1 MNHRRSIFPAFF
13 LIAIG
18 VFFLLRNAELIHG
31 KLVPYIIA
39 VGLIFWGISKLIIRG
54 D

>member
-1 MNHRRSIFPAFF
+1 MMDRHRMFPAFF

-18 VFFLLRNAELIHG
+18 VFFLLRNAEVIQG
-31 KLVPYIIA
+31 KLVPYIVA
-39 VGLIFWGISKLIIRG
+39 VALIFWGISKLTMRG